1 MQISRRIFR
10 HYLFLHAGQEA
21 RRPAQIH
28 IPGESI
34 LSIELEELDPVQI
47 DDEIEYDEKWFSG
60 LIHHNRNVKAEI
72 DHLLREQKKD
82 VGWDMVEQGQ
92 TIRSE

>member
-1 MQISRRIFR
+1 MGLENARASKEGRQI
-10 HYLFLHAGQEA
+10 L
-21 RRPAQIH
+21 
-28 IPGESI
+28 
-34 LSIELEELDPVQI
+34 ELELDPVQI

-72 DHLLREQKKD
+72 DHLLREQKKA